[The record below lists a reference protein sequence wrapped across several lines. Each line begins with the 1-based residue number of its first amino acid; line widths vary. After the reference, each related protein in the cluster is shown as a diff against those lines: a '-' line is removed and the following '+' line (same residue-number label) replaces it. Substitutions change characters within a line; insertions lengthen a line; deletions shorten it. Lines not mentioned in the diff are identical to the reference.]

1 MRERLCGII
10 INHRPLREYAR
21 HLDRSNV
28 DDIIQQVALVL
39 CEQTDTNIERIEPY
53 IIPWSFRVA
62 HHVARKMQQK
72 RARIEL
78 VAELGDI
85 EQETETPIELPDLST
100 LYWYDRE
107 LILLKEKL
115 GSNRAVA
122 TAIGIPPSAVD
133 NDMKRIR
140 HELRVRIDL

>member
-1 MRERLCGII
+1 
-10 INHRPLREYAR
+10 
-21 HLDRSNV
+21 
-28 DDIIQQVALVL
+28 
-39 CEQTDTNIERIEPY
+39 
-53 IIPWSFRVA
+53 
-62 HHVARKMQQK
+62 MQQK

-78 VAELGDI
+78 MAELGDI

-140 HELRVRIDL
+140 NELRVRIDL